1 MKIQHQRGYRM
12 LEKIKSPQDIKQ
24 LSMQETE
31 MLCAEMRE
39 VILQTVSQNGGHLGS
54 NLGIVEATLALHKKF
69 NSPEDK
75 IIFDV
80 GHQCYPHKLLTGRYE
95 KFSTLRTLNGVSGF
109 PNRSESEHDILN
121 EGHCGTSLSAAL
133 GIATANKLRGSDAYT
148 IAVVGDGAL
157 TNGMIYEAL
166 NNCADK
172 DLNLIILINDNEMSI
187 SKNIGGLHAYL
198 SRIRTSRKYFR
209 LKRGMEK
216 VLLHIPLIGRG
227 LAVGFKHIKD
237 FCKLLFVKNNIFEDL
252 GILYLGPVDG
262 HNMKKLDIVLDEAIA
277 KHKCCIVHMN
287 TVKGKGYEHAEKE
300 PDKYHGVSP
309 FDREQGISQ
318 GSGAPTFTSVV
329 SEMLCEKA
337 QTDERLCAITAAMRD
352 GTGLSTFAEKYPE
365 RFFDV
370 GIAEEHAVTYAA
382 GLARGGMKPVLAL
395 YSTFAQRSYDQFL
408 HDVAI
413 QRLPFVLLLDRAG
426 LVPGD
431 GLTHQGIFDYP
442 LLSSVPNVKIYSP
455 ETYDETRNIFE
466 KAYASED
473 FSVIRYPK
481 GAQKQYSPAKKMMKC
496 GDCLEYS
503 EGIEKADTVIVTYGR
518 ITSVAHEAI
527 VRLAEPQRIGI
538 LKLVQIFPLD
548 MENIMSLI
556 GNAKRIY
563 FLEEGYRFGGVSEKL
578 SSALHGEKKVEIHA
592 IEGFVEHGNMNE
604 LFDFCGFT
612 AENVAKRIMDMK

>member
-1 MKIQHQRGYRM
+1 M
-12 LEKIKSPQDIKQ
+12 LEKIKSPQDIKN
-24 LSMQETE
+24 LSMQEME
-31 MLCAEMRE
+31 ALCAEMRE
-39 VILQTVSQNGGHLGS
+39 TILHTVSRNGGHLGS
-54 NLGIVEATLALHKKF
+54 NLGIIEATLVLHKKF
-69 NSPEDK
+69 NSPEDS

-95 KFSTLRTLNGVSGF
+95 KFSTLRTLDGVSGF

-187 SKNIGGLHAYL
+187 SQNIGGLHDYL

-209 LKRGMEK
+209 LKRGTEK
-216 VLLHIPLIGRG
+216 ILLHIPLIGRG

-252 GILYLGPVDG
+252 GIIYLGPVDG
-262 HNMKKLDIVLDEAIA
+262 HNMQKLGIVLDEAKS
-277 KHKCCIVHMN
+277 KHKSCIVHMN
-287 TVKGKGYEHAEKE
+287 TVKGKGYEKAEKE

-309 FDREQGISQ
+309 FDREKGISQ
-318 GSGAPTFTSVV
+318 GNGRPTFTSVV
-329 SEMLCEKA
+329 GEMLCEKA
-337 QTDERLCAITAAMRD
+337 KTDDKLCAITAAMRD
-352 GTGLSTFAEKYPE
+352 GTGLSAFAGQYPD

-370 GIAEEHAVTYAA
+370 GIAEEHATTYAA

-395 YSTFAQRSYDQFL
+395 YSTFAQRSYDQFV
-408 HDVAI
+408 HDIAI
-413 QRLPFVLLLDRAG
+413 QKLPFVLLLDRAG

-431 GLTHQGIFDYP
+431 GVTHQGIFDYP

-455 ETYDETRNIFE
+455 ETYDEVRKIFE
-466 KAYASED
+466 KAYESTD

-481 GAQKQYSPAKKMMKC
+481 GSQKNYLPAKKMVKN
-496 GDCLEYS
+496 GDFLEYS

-518 ITSVAHEAI
+518 MTSVAHEAI
-527 VRLAEPQRIGI
+527 AKIGNHKKIGI

-548 MENIMSLI
+548 MAEIMRLI
-556 GNAKRIY
+556 GNAKTVY
-563 FLEEGYRFGGVSEKL
+563 FLEEGYRFGGVSEKIAAEL
-578 SSALHGEKKVEIHA
+578 RGEKKVVIHA
-592 IEGFVEHGNMNE
+592 IETFVEHGNLDE

-612 AENVAKRIMDMK
+612 AENVASRIMDIM